1 MMNAQPTF
9 EYKLFDMKK
18 NPLVFI
24 TLFFVLGI
32 VFANTFSVF
41 STAIIIF
48 ASLALSIL
56 ALTFF
61 SASRSNYKTFLLL
74 FAVAG
79 LSSSLFYV
87 NQEPDEVLADFHGKD
102 LVLDI
107 DVTKSSKK
115 TKFGFYTEAQITQVY
130 GKSKN
135 YNVYQ
140 NTIVYFDNK
149 VSLNKGK
156 KYQINAKLKSVK
168 KLIKEKNNSYHKF
181 LYQRKI
187 FYTLNLNKVTK
198 TTTIGKSDFITVL
211 RTNIQSKLTGIINNK
226 SSLALANAILLGEKS
241 QLGGEIKETFVRSGS
256 AHVLAVSGMHI
267 GVIFLILSQLVNLF
281 PKRTFQR
288 KFATI
293 LTMLLLAIYVLLS
306 GASPSAVRAGIMF
319 ELLLFAE
326 LLNRKRLILNAI
338 FFTGLLQLAFDP
350 NLLFDVS
357 FQLSFSAVLG
367 IIFINPM
374 FSMIFKPNNKV
385 FKLFYESLTVSLS
398 AQIAV
403 LPFSLYYFGAF
414 PVWFWLSSLL
424 TTQLVFVIVF
434 VGFLMLL
441 LAFVPVLNEILAT
454 IFSFS
459 ANLLVEILSWISNLN
474 CAVVEFKTDLQTS
487 LILASVIVAI
497 IAVLHV
503 QYKKL
508 EQRKFLKFV

>member
-1 MMNAQPTF
+1 MDAQPTF

-32 VFANTFSVF
+32 VLANIFSVF
-41 STAIIIF
+41 STTIIIF
-48 ASLALSIL
+48 TSLVLSFL
-56 ALTFF
+56 SLTFF
-61 SASRSNYKTFLLL
+61 SASRSNYKTFFLL
-74 FAVAG
+74 FALAG
-79 LSSSLFYV
+79 LSSTLFYM
-87 NQEPDEVLADFHGKD
+87 NQESDEVLADFHGED

-107 DVTKSSKK
+107 DVTKASKK
-115 TKFGFYTEAQITQVY
+115 TKFGFYTEAQITQIC
-130 GKSKN
+130 GKNKN
-135 YNVYQ
+135 YKLSQ
-140 NTIVYFDNK
+140 KAIVYFDKKTN
-149 VSLNKGK
+149 LDKGK

-168 KLIKEKNNSYHKF
+168 KLIEEKNNSYHKF
-181 LYQRKI
+181 LHQRKI
-187 FYTLNLNKVTK
+187 FYTLNLKKVTK
-198 TTTIGKSDFITVL
+198 TTAIEKSAFITVL
-211 RTNIQSKLTGIINNK
+211 RTNIQSKLTEIIDNK
-226 SSLALANAILLGEKS
+226 RSLALANAVLLGEKS
-241 QLGGEIKETFVRSGS
+241 QLDGEMKESFVRSGS

-267 GVIFLILSQLVNLF
+267 GVIFLILSQLANLF

-293 LTMLLLAIYVLLS
+293 LTMILLAVYVLLS

-367 IIFINPM
+367 IVFINPM

-385 FKLFYESLTVSLS
+385 FKLFYESLTISLS

-441 LAFVPVLNEILAT
+441 LTSVPVLNEILAT
-454 IFSFS
+454 IFSFT

-474 CAVVEFKTDLQTS
+474 FAVLEFKTDLQAS
-487 LILASVIVAI
+487 LILASVIIAA

-503 QYKKL
+503 QYKKF